1 MGDKT
6 FYTNYAFE
14 SFCIMTSLDTK
25 FNDHVCDNINPGD
38 HKIIME
44 AEQYPWE
51 DKMMIQIAEIYIDKI
66 NKKIS
71 IYDSN
76 PPEGFEYID
85 ESEQY
90 WVCQGYIVDLKTG
103 MSY

>member
-1 MGDKT
+1 MP
-6 FYTNYAFE
+6 
-14 SFCIMTSLDTK
+14 SLSTK

-38 HKIIME
+38 HKIILE
-44 AEQYPWE
+44 AGKYFGGDEI
-51 DKMMIQIAEIYIDKI
+51 MIQTAEIYIDKI

-90 WVCQGYIVDLKTG
+90 WVCQGYVVNLKTG